1 MARFRSRLQLKGT
14 DKAIKKILGLTQEI
28 RIERGETY
36 TGKVVSIMPDG
47 AFVELMPGRDGLVH
61 ISELTED
68 PTVRIARVE
77 EVVNLGDEIKVMV
90 TEVSR
95 RMAKVSL
102 SRRAAITGQLP
113 EIKPQVDR
121 GPRRDG
127 GGFGGDRGPRRD
139 GGGFNIVVLV
149 GRITR

>member
-1 MARFRSRLQLKGT
+1 
-14 DKAIKKILGLTQEI
+14 
-28 RIERGETY
+28 
-36 TGKVVSIMPDG
+36 MPYG

-90 TEVSR
+90 TEV
-95 RMAKVSL
+95 APNGKVSL
-102 SRRAAITGQLP
+102 SRRAAISGELP
-113 EIKPQVDR
+113 EVKPQGDRGPRREGGGFGDR

-127 GGFGGDRGPRRD
+127 GGFGDRGPRRD
-139 GGGFNIVVLV
+139 G
-149 GRITR
+149 